1 MRSQFIWNFGFWGVV
16 SLKVRP
22 STWSCLKIAAKIV
35 CVEEDLRARQER
47 LMLLDEVQ
55 LLPPMLALLR
65 GLSDAAHRLA
75 LSHSSAK
82 LSKAGHG
89 YLLLGW

>member
-1 MRSQFIWNFGFWGVV
+1 M
-16 SLKVRP
+16 
-22 STWSCLKIAAKIV
+22 
-35 CVEEDLRARQER
+35 
-47 LMLLDEVQ
+47 MLDEVQ

-75 LSHSSAK
+75 LSHRSAK